1 MDIWLWSNPRL
12 SKRRESTKSVLY
24 TFNPGVTML
33 IGPNGS
39 GKTTALSQIRSLFS
53 TQDDLIKKWDQIDKN
68 DNIRNLY
75 SSYLYDNVYEEKYA
89 KERWTYSDQMERI
102 AQTFE
107 NSEGQDMWDFLYYK
121 IEEIGRAVT
130 KAIKDNKKGIFIL
143 LDGLDSGLSLDIIYK
158 IRKDVLEFI
167 IKTERKRSDL
177 EVYIIC
183 SANSY
188 EFCNNYD
195 CIDVTNQEHITF
207 TNYEDYSKYFIKED
221 V

>member
-1 MDIWLWSNPRL
+1 MEIWLHSNP
-12 SKRRESTKSVLY
+12 KYTKRESIPVKY
-24 TFNPGVTML
+24 NINPGITML

-53 TQDDLIKKWDQIDKN
+53 TEDDLVKKWNTIEIN
-68 DNIRNLY
+68 NSIRNSY
-75 SSYLYDNVYEEKYA
+75 SSYLYDNVYEEKFA
-89 KERWTYSDQMERI
+89 KERWTYSDQMERV
-102 AQTFE
+102 AKTFE
-107 NSEGQDMWDFLYYK
+107 NSEGQNMYDYLYYK
-121 IEEIGRAVT
+121 INEIGQAVT
-130 KAIKDNKKGIFIL
+130 KAIKNNRKGIFL
-143 LDGLDSGLSLDIIYK
+143 LFDGLDSGLSLDVINE

-167 IKTERKRSDL
+167 IETEKKRSDL

-207 TNYEDYSKYFIKED
+207 TDYEDYSNYFIKED

>member
-1 MDIWLWSNPRL
+1 MEIWLHSNP
-12 SKRRESTKSVLY
+12 KYTKRESIPIKY
-24 TFNPGVTML
+24 DINPGITML

-39 GKTTALSQIRSLFS
+39 GKTTALSQLRSLFS
-53 TQDDLIKKWDQIDKN
+53 TEDDLVKKWNTIEIN
-68 DNIRNLY
+68 DSIRNLY
-75 SSYLYDNVYEEKYA
+75 SSYLYDNVYEETFTKSTWGA
-89 KERWTYSDQMERI
+89 TDHIDRV

-107 NSEGQDMWDFLYYK
+107 NSEGQDMYDFLYYK
-121 IEEIGRAVT
+121 IEEIGKAVT
-130 KAIKDNKKGIFIL
+130 KAINDNKKGIFIL
-143 LDGLDSGLSLDIIYK
+143 LDGLDSGLSLDVINK

-167 IKTERKRSDL
+167 IETEKKRSNL
-177 EVYIIC
+177 EVYIVC

>member
-1 MDIWLWSNPRL
+1 MEIWLHSNP
-12 SKRRESTKSVLY
+12 KYTKRESIPIKY
-24 TFNPGVTML
+24 NINAGITML

-39 GKTTALSQIRSLFS
+39 GKTTALSQLRSLFS
-53 TQDDLIKKWDQIDKN
+53 TQNDLVKKWNQIDKN

-75 SSYLYDNVYEEKYA
+75 SSYLYDNVYEEKFA
-89 KERWTYSDQMERI
+89 KERWTYSDQMERV

-121 IEEIGRAVT
+121 IGEIGKVVG

-143 LDGLDSGLSLDIIYK
+143 LDGLDSGLSLDVINK

-167 IKTERKRSDL
+167 IETEKKRSDL

-195 CIDVTNQEHITF
+195 CIDVTNQKHITF
-207 TNYEDYSKYFIKED
+207 TNYTDYEKYFVKED
-221 V
+221 K

>member
-1 MDIWLWSNPRL
+1 MEIWLHSNP
-12 SKRRESTKSVLY
+12 KYTKRESIPIKY
-24 TFNPGVTML
+24 NINPGITML

-39 GKTTALSQIRSLFS
+39 GKTTALSQLRSLFS
-53 TQDDLIKKWDQIDKN
+53 TQNDLVKKWNQIDKN

-75 SSYLYDNVYEEKYA
+75 SSYLYDNVYEEKFA
-89 KERWTYSDQMERI
+89 KERWTYSDQMERV

-121 IEEIGRAVT
+121 IGEIGKVVG

-143 LDGLDSGLSLDIIYK
+143 LDGLDSGLSLDVINK

-167 IKTERKRSDL
+167 IETEKKRSNL
-177 EVYIIC
+177 EVYIVC

-195 CIDVTNQEHITF
+195 CIDVTNQKHIVF